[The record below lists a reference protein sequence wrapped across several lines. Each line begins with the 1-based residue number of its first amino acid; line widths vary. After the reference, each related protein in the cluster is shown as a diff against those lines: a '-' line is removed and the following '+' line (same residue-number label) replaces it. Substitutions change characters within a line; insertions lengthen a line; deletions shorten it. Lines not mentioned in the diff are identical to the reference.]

1 MKAESWIEHNLA
13 PRRTQHRERQ
23 DRAWPQA
30 GARLE
35 RDGRTLINFAGN
47 DYLGLAGDPRLA
59 RAAADAALAL
69 GTGATASRL
78 VCGTL
83 DLHRD
88 LEARLAVFK
97 GYPAALL
104 FGSGYLACAGVLQ
117 AAADRGCVIVLDRLA
132 HASLLDGAALSRARV
147 VRFHHN
153 DPDHARH
160 LLQRTAGARALLV
173 TESVF
178 SMDGDLAPLPELA
191 AVAEAH
197 DALFVVDEA
206 HATGVFGPHG
216 AGLVSA
222 HGLQPRVHA
231 AITTFSKALGGYG
244 GAVTCSAAL
253 RTWLVNASRPFIY
266 TTAPPPP
273 VLAAA
278 RAALELLAAEPDLGP
293 ALLARARTFRDALRA
308 DGFDPFQSD
317 SPIVPVRIGNEA
329 PALAV
334 AQRLEAAGFLVV
346 AIRPPTVPDGTAR
359 LRISI
364 SRAHSDADLQA
375 LRAALGDAMRAE
387 GLR

>member
-1 MKAESWIEHNLA
+1 M
-13 PRRTQHRERQ
+13 
-23 DRAWPQA
+23 
-30 GARLE
+30 
-35 RDGRTLINFAGN
+35 
-47 DYLGLAGDPRLA
+47 
-59 RAAADAALAL
+59 
-69 GTGATASRL
+69 
-78 VCGTL
+78 
-83 DLHRD
+83 
-88 LEARLAVFK
+88 
-97 GYPAALL
+97 
-104 FGSGYLACAGVLQ
+104 LQ

-132 HASLLDGAALSRARV
+132 HASLLDGAALSRAKV
-147 VRFHHN
+147 LRFHHN

-160 LLQRTAGARALLV
+160 LLQRSAGARALLV

-191 AVAEAH
+191 AAAEAH

-222 HGLQPRVHA
+222 HGLQARVHA

-244 GAVTCSAAL
+244 GAGTCSPAL
-253 RTWLVNASRPFIY
+253 RAWLVNASRPFIY

-278 RAALELLAAEPDLGP
+278 RTALDVLQAEPELGP
-293 ALLARARTFRDALRA
+293 ALLARARAFRDALRA
-308 DGFDPFQSD
+308 DGFDTFQSD
-317 SPIVPVRIGNEA
+317 SPLIPVRIGDDS

-334 AQRLEAAGFLVV
+334 AHRLEAAGFLVV

-359 LRISI
+359 LRISL
-364 SRAHSDADLQA
+364 SRAHTDADLQG
-375 LRAALGDAMRAE
+375 LRAALLEAARAE